1 MLMKNAIKKI
11 IKMSGI
17 TVSSMAA
24 AAFTAYVTTKYLVRI
39 ALDRDGP
46 KAMQKAENLI
56 SGSQSSNEFLKEL
69 KEAAKKLEE
78 KGNETV
84 KIVSHDGTSLAGH
97 WIPCKNPKRVIIA
110 MHGWRSFWSRDFGM
124 IADFWEKNDCSVLY
138 AEQRGQGGSGGDYI
152 GFGPIERYD
161 CLDWINWVIDRCG
174 NEIPIYLGG
183 VSMGATTVLMAAGL
197 ELPDNVHGIVG
208 DCGFTSPHAIW
219 KHVANNNLHIAFG
232 LRGAVADTLY
242 EKITQTDDADYSTV
256 DALRNCSVPIMLIHG
271 TDDHFVPVEMTYEN
285 YKACTSPKKLFIVPG
300 ADHGM
305 SYYIDKEGYEAVI
318 KDFWRRFD

>member
-39 ALDRDGP
+39 ALDREEP

-69 KEAAKKLEE
+69 KEVAKKLEE

-110 MHGWRSFWSRDFGM
+110 MHGWRSSWSRDFGM
-124 IADFWEKNDCSVLY
+124 IADFWKKMIAACCMRS
-138 AEQRGQGGSGGDYI
+138 SGGK
-152 GFGPIERYD
+152 
-161 CLDWINWVIDRCG
+161 V
-174 NEIPIYLGG
+174 
-183 VSMGATTVLMAAGL
+183 AA
-197 ELPDNVHGIVG
+197 
-208 DCGFTSPHAIW
+208 
-219 KHVANNNLHIAFG
+219 
-232 LRGAVADTLY
+232 
-242 EKITQTDDADYSTV
+242 
-256 DALRNCSVPIMLIHG
+256 
-271 TDDHFVPVEMTYEN
+271 
-285 YKACTSPKKLFIVPG
+285 
-300 ADHGM
+300 
-305 SYYIDKEGYEAVI
+305 AVI
-318 KDFWRRFD
+318 ILGLAQSNAMIVLIGSIG